1 MLIEV
6 ETLLLQSPEHLA
18 KQKEIDESEKKV
30 YNQIRNLY
38 KKEYANGPGYNVSN
52 LMSNIMKKSK
62 IEFLKSVIMMRNG
75 EVQLHARKL
84 RSLVDLC
91 VQKII
96 DNIRYLGNVGCV
108 DLHLLEQI
116 LPHYT
121 VDQLMRVEKGKR
133 SKFSFS
139 FLSTMYG
146 AITSWNSIEKQ
157 SRQVRL
163 CTKTPPLSKKRFWGD
178 GPGYNVS
185 NLMSN
190 IMKKSKIEFL
200 KR

>member
-1 MLIEV
+1 MIPSFCPCAPSSFLSASSHSPP
-6 ETLLLQSPEHLA
+6 TLLFA
-18 KQKEIDESEKKV
+18 I
-30 YNQIRNLY
+30 
-38 KKEYANGPGYNVSN
+38 
-52 LMSNIMKKSK
+52 
-62 IEFLKSVIMMRNG
+62 SVIMMRKG

-139 FLSTMYG
+139 FLSTMLVCIG
-146 AITSWNSIEKQ
+146 RDEVSEGQFSQVLIHEMDAT
-157 SRQVRL
+157 RQVWL
-163 CTKTPPLSKKRFWGD
+163 AEEIF
-178 GPGYNVS
+178 
-185 NLMSN
+185 
-190 IMKKSKIEFL
+190 
-200 KR
+200 